1 MGDLTRVREWIEGGK
16 QVGKSIFSGEEDGKY
31 LLSIGVQKW
40 EGEYKLY
47 FFKADESRMAD
58 LDYYDAEGVIRVTHF
73 EALSNLISIL
83 SPFKLS
89 ELTPLKGQKIF
100 NPAFD

>member
-1 MGDLTRVREWIEGGK
+1 MEDVSRVREWIEAGK
-16 QVGKSIFSGEEDGKY
+16 QVGKSDYFGEGEERY

-47 FFKADESRMAD
+47 LFKANEYKLRD
-58 LDYYDAEGVIRVTHF
+58 LDYYDAEGTIRFTHF
-73 EALSNLISIL
+73 EELLSLL
-83 SPFKLS
+83 KVLCPFKFS

-100 NPAFD
+100 NPAFN

>member
-1 MGDLTRVREWIEGGK
+1 VEDLTKVREWLESGK
-16 QVGKSIFSGEEDGKY
+16 QVGKSASFGEEDDAY
-31 LLSIGVQKW
+31 WLSIGIQKW

-47 FFKADESRMAD
+47 FFRANEARMRD
-58 LDYYDAEGVIRVTHF
+58 LDYYDAEGTIRVTHF
-73 EALSNLISIL
+73 EELSGLVSAL

-89 ELTPLKGQKIF
+89 DLTPLKGQKIF

>member
-1 MGDLTRVREWIEGGK
+1 LGDSTNVREWIEAGK
-16 QVGKSIFSGEEDGKY
+16 QVGKSISFGEGDERY
-31 LLSIGVQKW
+31 LLAIGVQKW

-47 FFKADESRMAD
+47 FFKANESRMAD
-58 LDYYDAEGVIRVTHF
+58 PDYYDAEGVIRVAHF
-73 EALSNLISIL
+73 EELSKLISAL

-89 ELTPLKGQKIF
+89 ELAPLKGQKIF

>member
-1 MGDLTRVREWIEGGK
+1 MEDVSKVKEWVEAGK
-16 QVGKSIFSGEEDGKY
+16 QVGKSDYFGEGKERY

-40 EGEYKLY
+40 EGEYKFYL
-47 FFKADESRMAD
+47 FKANESRMRD
-58 LDYYDAEGVIRVTHF
+58 LDYYDAEGTIRVTHF
-73 EALSNLISIL
+73 EELLSLITAL

-89 ELTPLKGQKIF
+89 ELAPLKGQKIF

>member
-1 MGDLTRVREWIEGGK
+1 MEDSSRVREWIEAGK
-16 QVGKSIFSGEEDGKY
+16 QVGKYDFIGEGDERY

-47 FFKADESRMAD
+47 LFKANEVKLRDI
-58 LDYYDAEGVIRVTHF
+58 DYYDFEGTIKVTHL
-73 EALSNLISIL
+73 EELKHLISVL
-83 SPFKLS
+83 CPFNFS
-89 ELTPLKGQKIF
+89 ELTPIKGQKIF

>member
-1 MGDLTRVREWIEGGK
+1 MEDSTSVREWIEAGK
-16 QVGKSIFSGEEDGKY
+16 QVGKSISFGEGDERY

-40 EGEYKLY
+40 GGEYKLY
-47 FFKADESRMAD
+47 FFKAKESRMAD
-58 LDYYDAEGVIRVTHF
+58 LDYYDAEGVIRVAHF
-73 EALSNLISIL
+73 EELSKLISSL